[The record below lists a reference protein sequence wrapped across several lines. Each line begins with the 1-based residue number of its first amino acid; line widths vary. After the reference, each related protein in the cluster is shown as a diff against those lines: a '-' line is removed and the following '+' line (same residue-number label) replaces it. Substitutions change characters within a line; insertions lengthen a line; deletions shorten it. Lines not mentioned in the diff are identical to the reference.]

1 MIMREAERKETAIIK
16 NNVNVWVFDAAK
28 IKTYDDYL
36 CLIDRVREN
45 IEVTDFN
52 TAVTFFLEHQPK
64 FFQNVLLEQL
74 KPRGVVYH
82 YSNHNIVPNVG
93 LQQIGALLIGSNT
106 NSITHCQV
114 GTSSTATDASQ
125 TDLVGAI
132 SPRLAITSRY
142 PTGSTITN
150 YDTFFGSADGTG
162 TWQESGLFTAITSG
176 IMMARLTM
184 SSFTKD
190 TTKTAT
196 VAWSITLA
204 SSTP

>member
-1 MIMREAERKETAIIK
+1 MREAERKETAIIK
-16 NNVNVWVFDAAK
+16 NNVQVWGFDASK

-36 CLIDRVREN
+36 CIMDTMQQKTGIRNL
-45 IEVTDFN
+45 N
-52 TAVTFFLEHQPK
+52 TALSYLMHDSPQDYRHFMKE
-64 FFQNVLLEQL
+64 EL

-82 YSNHNIVPNVG
+82 FDNHNIIPAVG
-93 LQQIGALLIGSNT
+93 LQQIGALMIGSNT

-114 GTSSTATDASQ
+114 GTSSTATDTSQ
-125 TDLVGAI
+125 TDLVGPI

-162 TWQESGLFTAITSG
+162 TWLESGLFTAITSG
-176 IMMARLTM
+176 ILMARLTM